1 MTYEMYY
8 SSELE
13 KRLRHAHRMV
23 SVHIEGDPNVDSCIE
38 ALEDVIPDIGE
49 QVCEGDTILFADTD
63 SESETDDDSVPRF
76 EFVLHVS
83 DKYLGEFE
91 FEGLRLKGN
100 RIEFGNGLPV
110 VEITITNS
118 VGVDICLCM
127 LPWVTI
133 GNDAEDDIQIGY
145 KHWSESEA
153 EWKKLGEDS
162 ERRWEEALTHTPV
175 FSRSGA
181 ELKEYIVTLD
191 DDAVLEEEFHYNCFI
206 RSENAETA
214 IYDFLR
220 EQGPDFWALVEEGD
234 SLLSERSG
242 SPGGEEGR
250 AYVFALDSA
259 SYVGTIDFEGRRI
272 VCIKDEYADYPHLIS
287 IHLTDTADESPI
299 AYISELM
306 PKVIA
311 EENIRN
317 GLKNTCEG
325 ETSEDL

>member
-13 KRLRHAHRMV
+13 RRLRQAHSLV
-23 SVHIEGDPNVDSCIE
+23 SMHIEGDPNVDSCIE
-38 ALEDVIPDIGE
+38 ALEDVLPDIGE
-49 QVCEGDTILFADTD
+49 CVRDGDVITFADID
-63 SESETDDDSVPRF
+63 YESEIDDEHSPRY

-83 DKYLGEFE
+83 DRYLGEFE

-100 RIEFGNGLPV
+100 RIDSKDGLPY
-110 VEITITNS
+110 VEVMIKNS
-118 VGVDICLCM
+118 IGVDICLCM

-133 GNDAEDDIQIGY
+133 GEDAENEIRIGY
-145 KHWSESEA
+145 KHWTESEA
-153 EWKKLGEDS
+153 EWQKLREDS
-162 ERRWEEALTHTPV
+162 DRLWEEALTHEPV
-175 FSRSGA
+175 FSRNGA

-191 DDAVLEEEFHYNCFI
+191 DDAELEDEFNYNCFI

-220 EQGPDFWALVEEGD
+220 EQGPEFWALLEEGD
-234 SLLSERSG
+234 WVLSERSDH
-242 SPGGEEGR
+242 PGDDEGR

-272 VCIKDEYADYPHLIS
+272 VCVKDDYADHPHLIS
-287 IHLTDTADESPI
+287 IHLADTADESPI
-299 AYISELM
+299 TYISELM
-306 PKVIA
+306 PRVIA
-311 EENIRN
+311 EENIRKA
-317 GLKNTCEG
+317 LKNTCEG